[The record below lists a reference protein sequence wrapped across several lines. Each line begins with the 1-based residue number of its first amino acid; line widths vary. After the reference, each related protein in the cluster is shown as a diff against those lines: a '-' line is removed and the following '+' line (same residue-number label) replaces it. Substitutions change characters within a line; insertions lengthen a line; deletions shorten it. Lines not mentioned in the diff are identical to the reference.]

1 MRHVRGDSRAS
12 FLGQTYKNY
21 IQRFSVVDFDDVGLP
36 HRQFD
41 LRSVAGVLSRSV
53 SALCFN
59 GDSEQP
65 VGGRGPHDHIG

>member
-1 MRHVRGDSRAS
+1 M
-12 FLGQTYKNY
+12 
-21 IQRFSVVDFDDVGLP
+21 VDFDDVGIP

-41 LRSVAGVLSRSV
+41 LRSVAGVLSWSV